1 MSAQAPYPTPAPSG
15 ASSGKAA
22 TASYPAKASYPGATP
37 YPGASYPATPFSSD
51 QVDPYAYMSATP
63 DATNAG
69 TAPFPG
75 TEYVDSYEVFAGG
88 GYTSPKPITNP
99 LARTSLWFAVFSI
112 PGMGITLIIS
122 VVLAIIALIR
132 AQELP
137 GRIGTRE
144 ALAALIYDAFVVFF
158 ILTMYALA

>member
-1 MSAQAPYPTPAPSG
+1 VRPVRKAVRVGRGRGAGDRVEGRRYEGGVGVQVGQDRGQARG
-15 ASSGKAA
+15 EHGL
-22 TASYPAKASYPGATP
+22 
-37 YPGASYPATPFSSD
+37 
-51 QVDPYAYMSATP
+51 
-63 DATNAG
+63 AG
-69 TAPFPG
+69 TRFPQQ
-75 TEYVDSYEVFAGG
+75 EDVVSAGG
-88 GYTSPKPITNP
+88 GYPSPKPITNP

-158 ILTMYALA
+158 ILAMYSLA

>member
-1 MSAQAPYPTPAPSG
+1 MASYP
-15 ASSGKAA
+15 A
-22 TASYPAKASYPGATP
+22 TASYPGAPP
-37 YPGASYPATPFSSD
+37 YPGASYSAAPVFSD
-51 QVDPYAYMSATP
+51 QVDPYAYMSAAP
-63 DATNAG
+63 DVTNVG

-75 TEYVDSYEVFAGG
+75 TEYVDSYEVFVGG

-132 AQELP
+132 AQDLP

-158 ILTMYALA
+158 ILAMYSLA

>member
-1 MSAQAPYPTPAPSG
+1 M
-15 ASSGKAA
+15 
-22 TASYPAKASYPGATP
+22 
-37 YPGASYPATPFSSD
+37 
-51 QVDPYAYMSATP
+51 
-63 DATNAG
+63 G
-69 TAPFPG
+69 TTPFPG

>member
-15 ASSGKAA
+15 APSGKAA
-22 TASYPAKASYPGATP
+22 TASYPGAPP
-37 YPGASYPATPFSSD
+37 YPGASYSAAPVFSD
-51 QVDPYAYMSATP
+51 QVDPYAYMSAAP
-63 DATNAG
+63 DVTNVG

-75 TEYVDSYEVFAGG
+75 TEYVDSYEVFVGG

-132 AQELP
+132 AQDLP

-158 ILTMYALA
+158 ILAMYSLA